1 MTMLD
6 SVREMQT
13 RYVEGVKSTQ
23 EQLVSYNERIADT
36 VAGAMP
42 DWQSPFSEY
51 LPTPTEMV
59 ETYFGYVGDLYEAN
73 RDFATRI
80 ARAWDRAEGAD
91 A

>member
-13 RYVEGVKSTQ
+13 RYIESVKTTQ

-36 VAGAMP
+36 VSGSLP
-42 DWQSPFSEY
+42 DWQSPLSEY
-51 LPTPTEMV
+51 LPKPTELV
-59 ETYFGYVGDLYEAN
+59 ETYYGYLGDLYEAN

-80 ARAWDRAEGAD
+80 AKAWDRPEPVD

>member
-13 RYVEGVKSTQ
+13 RYLDTVKSTQ

-36 VAGAMP
+36 VVGALP

-51 LPTPTEMV
+51 LPKPTEV
-59 ETYFGYVGDLYEAN
+59 VDTYFGYLGDLYEAN
-73 RDFATRI
+73 KDFATRI
-80 ARAWDRAEGAD
+80 AKAWDRAEVTED
-91 A
+91 